1 MVAARAARLEP
12 FAAPPPVVLLVF
24 APAPLAAAASLS
36 RRGESGGVG
45 GMSATSP
52 CALTT
57 SLLGHM
63 CPNIM
68 PLSCCFASS
77 SAHLPMTWSESR
89 LSTIAPLAFWPSS
102 H

>member
-12 FAAPPPVVLLVF
+12 FAAPPVLVVF
-24 APAPLAAAASLS
+24 APAPLAAASLF